1 MKKTII
7 LILFILLCIPVFASA
22 VDESQFVGTWKQET
36 YDEETGRYSIEV
48 LHLTADHRAYY
59 IVQVFY
65 PGKVSTGRQA
75 AKTWSVKGNGI
86 HIILGENTETD
97 AVILSDGRLG
107 FKLIGNAYSPFEK
120 ISE

>member
-1 MKKTII
+1 MKKAII
-7 LILFILLCIPVFASA
+7 LFLCVLLCIPVFASA

-36 YDEETGRYSIEV
+36 YDEETGRYSIEL

-59 IVQVFY
+59 IFQVFY
-65 PGKVSTGRQA
+65 PGEVSTGRQS

-86 HIILGENTETD
+86 HIILGENSETD
-97 AVILSDGRLG
+97 AVILDDGRLG
-107 FKLIGNAYSPFEK
+107 FKLIGNAYTPFEK